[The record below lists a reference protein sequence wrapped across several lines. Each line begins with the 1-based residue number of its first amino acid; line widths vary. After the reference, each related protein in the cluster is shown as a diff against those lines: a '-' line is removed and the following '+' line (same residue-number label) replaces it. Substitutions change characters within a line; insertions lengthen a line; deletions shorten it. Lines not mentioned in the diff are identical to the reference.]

1 MEAMN
6 TQSIAQETEALA
18 TQRESLFQAN
28 GIVAGYGQS
37 QVLHGASLRVG
48 RGETVGLLGRN
59 GSGRSTFLKAV
70 MKLLPSRGE
79 ISLNGVRLDHAKT
92 HEICRA
98 GIGYAPED
106 RAIFPDLTVRENLSV
121 GLPQQGHKSSAQAA
135 GTTPWTEEAFF
146 ELFPNLK
153 RRANVAG
160 GVLSG
165 GEQQM
170 LTICRALM
178 GQPALLLVDEPT
190 EGLSLAMVDQM
201 AELLKEVARRG
212 VAILLVE
219 QKLTIAL
226 GLCDRINVM
235 GHGRIV
241 FDGTADEF
249 ENDRNVRAE
258 WLEV

>member
-1 MEAMN
+1 MN
-6 TQSIAQETEALA
+6 TQSSPASCARCGPFFSA
-18 TQRESLFQAN
+18 S

-37 QVLHGASLRVG
+37 QVLQGASLRIEA
-48 RGETVGLLGRN
+48 GETVGLLGRN

-70 MKLLPSRGE
+70 MKLLPSQGA
-79 ISLNGVRLDHAKT
+79 ISLNGMPLERAKT
-92 HEICRA
+92 HEVSRA
-98 GIGYAPED
+98 GIGYVPED

-121 GLPQQGHKSSAQAA
+121 GLPQSGRTKASAPLRSQ
-135 GTTPWTEEAFF
+135 PWTEEEFF

-160 GVLSG
+160 GALSG

-178 GQPALLLVDEPT
+178 GQPSLLLVDEPT
-190 EGLSLAMVDQM
+190 EGLSLSMVDQV

-212 VAILLVE
+212 VAVLLVE

-241 FDGTADEF
+241 FDGSVEEF
-249 ENDRNVRAE
+249 GDSPGVRAE

>member
-1 MEAMN
+1 MN
-6 TQSIAQETEALA
+6 TQSIAQESTTMA
-18 TQRESLFQAN
+18 TQREPLFLAED
-28 GIVAGYGQS
+28 IVAGYGQS
-37 QVLHGASLRVG
+37 QVLHGASIRVDA
-48 RGETVGLLGRN
+48 GETVGLLGRN

-70 MKLLPSRGE
+70 MKLLPSGGS
-79 ISLNGVRLDHAKT
+79 ITLNGTPLVRAKT

-121 GLPQQGHKSSAQAA
+121 GLPQQARKDGARAA
-135 GTTPWTEEAFF
+135 GYTPWTEDEFF

-178 GQPALLLVDEPT
+178 GQPVLLLVDEPT
-190 EGLSLAMVDQM
+190 EGLSLSMVDQM

-241 FDGTADEF
+241 FDGTVDEF

>member
-1 MEAMN
+1 MN
-6 TQSIAQETEALA
+6 AQSMAA
-18 TQRESLFQAN
+18 TCPQCGPFFSAS

-37 QVLHGASLRVG
+37 QVLRGTSLHIEA
-48 RGETVGLLGRN
+48 GETVGLLGRN

-70 MKLLPSRGE
+70 MKLLPSSGT
-79 ISLNGVRLDHAKT
+79 ISLNGTALERAKT
-92 HEICRA
+92 HEISRA
-98 GIGYAPED
+98 GIGYVPEA

-121 GLPQQGHKSSAQAA
+121 GLPQGSRA
-135 GTTPWTEEAFF
+135 GRSRPSRANSWTEDEFF
-146 ELFPNLK
+146 DMFPNLK

-160 GVLSG
+160 GALSG

-190 EGLSLAMVDQM
+190 EGLSLSMVDQV
-201 AELLKEVARRG
+201 AELLKEVAKRG
-212 VAILLVE
+212 VAVLLVE

-235 GHGRIV
+235 GHGQIV
-241 FDGTADEF
+241 FDGTVDEF
-249 ENDRNVRAE
+249 AASPDVRAE

>member
-1 MEAMN
+1 MN
-6 TQSIAQETEALA
+6 AQPASA
-18 TQRESLFQAN
+18 ARAPLFCAS

-37 QVLHGASLRVG
+37 TVLQGATLRVDA
-48 RGETVGLLGRN
+48 GETVGLLGRN

-70 MKLLPSRGE
+70 MKLLPSKGA
-79 ISLNGVRLDHAKT
+79 IQMNGRALDAAKT
-92 HEICRA
+92 HEVSRA
-98 GIGYAPED
+98 GIGYVPED

-121 GLPQQGHKSSAQAA
+121 GLPQRARMKASPVSRSSW
-135 GTTPWTEEAFF
+135 WTEDEFF

-160 GVLSG
+160 GALSG

-178 GQPALLLVDEPT
+178 AQPELLLVDEPT
-190 EGLSLAMVDQM
+190 EGLSLSMVDQV
-201 AELLKEVARRG
+201 AQLLKEVARRG
-212 VAILLVE
+212 VAVLLVE

-241 FDGTADEF
+241 FDGTVRAF
-249 ENDRNVRAE
+249 EDNPAVRAE